1 MINETQAKE
10 FALGL
15 KDPAVPDIQK
25 FKMATALDEYF
36 KAEDLNIDK
45 GVKKAFMTD
54 TVEGVEINDDI
65 MAGFGAAPED
75 IANIKKGAANTAWIS
90 RQEKK
95 PVDYFSL
102 TLPAYQDAY
111 AQQVFKLPKKNVTND
126 EFYNLVRE
134 NYKAQDNAHNFAF
147 GAAARDLTAD
157 SAMREFD
164 VGLTGSP
171 VAGRI
176 DDYHQSIQE
185 LHMEYTQ
192 KLAPYRTIIDQA
204 AKTIEG
210 MDQTPSN
217 VFNKLTDSL
226 VFGKEFEVQEK
237 ATNTFSKLA
246 ESLLPLPAKER
257 LLVINAIGEVGA
269 ANPKEKKAYLEKIAV
284 AMEREIEKGI
294 TGAAN
299 LAESS
304 LSSFASGMYYDYI
317 PELKDVVSGYT
328 AKRRELQ
335 IIAGQIRMMA
345 QSKINPIEGE
355 NWFEDIGLGVARM
368 VPLMA
373 ATAISGPGAI
383 AIMTGQFKDDVVVS
397 AVNEGATIENAEKVA
412 LIASPIMAGAEYIT
426 NALPLNKIK
435 IPFIDKWL
443 KASTTS
449 IKSAAIRLATRGTI
463 GTGTEIGEEILQ
475 TATPLQV
482 QDMLSDWQSEWSV
495 ESGISKAD
503 WDERMPKIAD
513 IAKETFGPALVI
525 SFLMAGRISIAD
537 VKNARAL
544 MTSQEYMVKSGISPD
559 LANQITVEG
568 LKGNYNEVDA
578 LFRQGVDKANK
589 ATPEQ
594 IKEANRR
601 LNIKKSA
608 ALEYHNKIRQDYGI
622 GPVTNLGNGKYQ
634 FTTPILRDGKNEII
648 DSGVSAQFN
657 SLSEANEA
665 WMLYAKNRGFKLRKM
680 EQEFI
685 ASMVAN
691 LEPNQSFDISLMD
704 YVMPVEKF
712 TELFPSA
719 AAQVEERVKLT
730 DQIEGAVEDV
740 AFENATLESE
750 AKDNKN
756 YFIYGTN
763 SIEQR
768 EGISTGVI
776 TIYKGG
782 GILDV
787 IEESAE
793 VGVKRM
799 MNDPMSRT
807 KLILQIRDVEAKM
820 KEQAMQMGQK
830 HMPLIATADDDQV
843 SNMEII
849 EAFSHIAKSYYVQ
862 TAKAV
867 ERPTFDSDMPLNLYL
882 GSLQSSIA
890 GMELKDAIDLVG
902 EKTLNILYR
911 ASQIKAVY
919 DANGMN
925 QDFINALE
933 KSVGLNVSNRNA
945 DAVVDTA
952 ANLAADAGVSMSMDR
967 VTPAQD
973 AEYLELAKNPEKNR
987 TLLQKMVDAVAKAAG
1002 ATDRLQHWTNSEKFT
1017 RFDPAKIGTAQGF
1030 TGTQVTGF
1038 WFNDANGTRSPFGSR
1053 KIDAFLILKNP
1064 KIFESAEAFDAAA
1077 EEFDSSELFTSNLID
1092 QRHDGV
1098 IIRPAEEWMGS
1109 QEWDF
1114 TNYVAFNPSQI
1125 KSADPVTYDANG
1137 NVIPLS
1143 QRFNEATPDI
1153 NFSMGS
1159 ADEGPISFSLGRY
1172 TKESAND
1179 LADKLGISSTIDREY
1194 LNRVILP
1201 IMADLMAGGTGVGVP
1216 WEGGPIHPL
1225 LHYGTDVAWRSAR
1238 GAIAGILGYLDKR
1251 GGVWKDTDG
1260 HEWALVAVFAMS
1272 QDAHQSN
1279 NNMFMSFMNAV
1290 EASNPTDA
1298 QKLALAKMM
1307 KAAGQNALN
1316 EAIKKYNEKTL
1327 PNWEEKKVK
1336 SKAKYLEKAEERSAV
1351 EAVRREKADQAGKKY
1366 KPLRPLDKYEEPKKP
1381 EEPTENRLMNF
1392 PEQWTAQEMEDYVKT
1407 LIYPERA
1414 DVMNRLKKQDGIA
1427 LGLPDVETAIRQG
1440 RDDSYDMITGG
1451 SMLNV
1456 IKVDVTRLRVGLR
1469 DDTLNASDF
1478 GVPEHLSYDTVL
1490 PGEIVTHL
1498 RQPVPM
1504 NVAFPDMVREMKQ
1517 ASPDSSPTYLMQAK
1531 LPESVKLQKLTPK
1544 VFNAINDVQKL
1555 SIPRNRALMM
1565 ISALDNKWEVAQKGK
1580 SKNIAS
1586 YMRAVKNSVAT
1597 SNLVSMTEPE
1607 IKAALKN
1614 NTLKIY
1620 KLPGF
1625 AVFFAIK
1632 KNADGT
1638 MEMFNAIS
1646 NELALKGAMDVM
1658 MHKALSEGANMV
1670 KITNV
1675 ITDKKP
1681 LGVLA
1686 SLFSNHGWKIE
1697 SKSKGSSEISET
1709 QEAEWTSMGWDKA
1722 RHPKPME
1729 LVMRYERLNTNQISA
1744 SPERLGKE
1752 DAGSIFDRTNPEI
1765 ETESTQASQSDVEY
1779 QPDGT
1784 DGAGASGNV
1793 GGYRG
1798 SIPRGGDSIVAELAG
1813 ASKARLEALGLTAKE
1828 RDEILKKV
1836 GANPLQEGTTFS
1848 MQKANRKNSLRVL
1861 ITKKA
1866 LTDAALNQ
1874 MSWKDWYSEHQATL
1888 DEFFGDYAELFQK
1901 ILSVTSQASSVKA
1914 NVGLALKAFGQ
1925 LMRNEEF
1932 DGKLRGEDKGGY
1944 LPAVISNLNAI
1955 KNNLAAKGRKIS
1967 NYTSAN
1973 EGDQSRVVVDRHIAR
1988 LLFGVDTP
1996 SKSQYDKAEK
2006 LLTNIAN
2013 EIGWSPSQVQAAL
2026 WAHSIVQSGKTP
2038 ESYGAYLKKL
2048 ESKPLTRKELKDG
2061 LIGNQLTKRIGNIT
2075 SGGNGIP
2082 SIGTGR
2088 GRYSATSPTF
2098 SVSRSGGGAGLQQT
2112 RDGGGRAEGGILT
2125 PLQGAPRVEGATGP
2139 DAGLNAVAEDYARS
2153 IGLDLRRQAAY
2164 ASIDEDRAQRIA
2176 AAYEAMPHAPSDP
2189 KVKEAYANL
2198 ITQTIAQYRALEKAG
2213 YQFWFI
2219 DPSNDNGYGNSPY
2232 NAMRDVRT
2240 NRRMGVF
2247 PTNAGFGSG
2256 DTDLNVDD
2264 NPMLAETGIAWPYGS
2279 PEGQTQP
2286 VLANDLFRAVHDAF
2300 GHGLEG
2306 AGFRAR
2312 GEENAWQ
2319 AHVRLFTGSA
2329 VGAITSETRGQNSW
2343 LNFNT
2348 RPLRESLG
2356 DAKAKALHP
2365 ENWDTISIG
2374 EHNQNAKTEDTIFAD
2389 QKTGLMPEWTWA
2401 EGRVGDESPDTNFS
2415 ISRSDFTGRIEQSLR
2430 PIFEGSP
2437 EAKLKIGMMALKRAQ
2452 KIAADSLYDVGRP
2465 GAAKRKLAEMEA
2477 SRIKKLAK
2485 VTDKTPDWV
2494 KKSLEKETTP
2504 EQAKAALM
2512 KDKLN
2517 GWIQMHDAIISSMPT
2532 EIRGTIGSIS
2542 TLAKLSSDEARLR
2555 FIEDRMPKVE
2565 KAIEK
2570 YLKKGYG
2577 ERLDKMLEAA
2587 AVKGKAGDIPKSKFI
2602 VTVQDELNTIIAM
2615 SNLSDDETVKEAAR
2629 YEAEIISAQTSED
2642 AADAFAKSQL
2652 LEIFG
2657 DLYGKQTTAEE
2668 MDVAHEY
2675 LKDLMKQG
2683 RDARKVLDE
2692 ARAAE
2697 VAKMVEQAKADA
2709 FAGDANAATVQ
2720 RGKDKGKGTTK
2731 GMIKGFLREHGSHRF
2746 VLSSVFGRSNKTAD
2760 QFDERMILGVNAF
2773 ETRQA
2778 ARKKSL
2784 RDFMRSLYGTKSKI
2798 SLDIEL
2804 EKMETKVERSRVTKM
2819 EGEVREKDTK
2829 TVEEVERIIKSP
2841 STFGYS
2847 AEEAQMWEDEMDAW
2861 SNLPTSRKRNLT
2873 IERIKVKGTRIEIPL
2888 SQMEAVYMAMAL
2900 RQPGILDQQT
2910 VHGYDNITQAELEDF
2925 MSDKAK
2931 NWLAWFGAEYANEY
2945 DAANEVFMRLFNTRM
2960 PQIQFYAPLLKNHQG
2975 NQASLDPLNSNVVSQ
2990 SANPGAVKTRRGRTS
3005 SLRIESALA
3014 VYQSHFAQMDYWIN
3028 MAEYLRDTQAVMLNP
3043 EVRAAIQSEH
3053 GDEAMQAVS
3062 AWVQLEMARGVS
3074 KGALLIHSS
3083 RMMRNV
3089 KSGIALKALAF
3100 NIGTSI
3106 KTLSSVFYSLGEIS
3120 IPRWPA
3126 AFARGIQHWSR
3137 MWDTNIIQNRLEL
3150 GGTPEIREILANRGK
3165 SKNIILRLVENA
3177 LLYGSMPTQYADAVL
3192 TSYSAAMVY
3201 GDRLAQAENA
3211 NVGDEAAHKYAAREM
3226 EIAVPRTAQPNN
3238 WSGRSLMQNDA
3249 TGVFNL
3255 LSMFSSDPQQ
3265 KLSLVGEAIM
3275 KWRRGGSTNEEVVR
3289 KVLAYWVIPGLMFQV
3304 ANAVTRSMFKD
3315 DDEEW
3320 EVDNFIRAALVGPL
3334 QGLFILGA
3342 AAEFFI
3348 ASAVAYAAEKI
3359 TGEEQDKPRNWR
3371 SSANPLVDIS
3381 EQFWKSIE
3389 KLPEKMEDEDY
3400 LGGAWEIMK
3409 AGGALSTPLSPAG
3422 AAPGV
3427 ADRVFKDT
3435 TTLFYGKEED

>member
-10 FALGL
+10 FALGIE
-15 KDPAVPDIQK
+15 DPAIPDMQK

-36 KAEDLNIDK
+36 KAEDLKIDK
-45 GVKKAFMTD
+45 GVKKAFTTD

-75 IANIKKGAANTAWIS
+75 IANIKKGAANTAWIA

-176 DDYHQSIQE
+176 DDYHQSIQD

-210 MDQTPSN
+210 YDT
-217 VFNKLTDSL
+217 KAEGAYTA
-226 VFGKEFEVQEK
+226 FEKV
-237 ATNTFSKLA
+237 A
-246 ESLLPLPAKER
+246 ESLLPLPPKER
-257 LLVINAIGEVGA
+257 LLAINAIGEIGA
-269 ANPKEKKAYLEKIAV
+269 AAPKEKRVYLEKIML
-284 AMEREIEKGI
+284 AMDREIEKAK
-294 TGAAN
+294 TGTAN
-299 LAESS
+299 MVESMAYSGLEAGLSAMNLPGLAK
-304 LSSFASGMYYDYI
+304 ATSG
-317 PELKDVVSGYT
+317 LAT
-328 AKRRELQ
+328 KRRDLQ
-335 IIAGQIRMMA
+335 VLAGQIRMMA
-345 QSKINPIEGE
+345 QNKINPIEGN
-355 NWFEDIGLGVARM
+355 NWWEDTGIGIARM
-368 VPLMA
+368 APLMT
-373 ATAISGPGAI
+373 ATFINGPASI
-383 AIMTGQFKDDVVVS
+383 AIMTGQFRD
-397 AVNEGATIENAEKVA
+397 EATIEAVNAGASLENSEIVA
-412 LIASPIMAGAEYIT
+412 FFAAPIMAGQEFLS
-426 NALPLNKIK
+426 NALPLGKIK

-449 IKSAAIRLATRGTI
+449 IKSAAIRLAIRGSLN
-463 GTGTEIGEEILQ
+463 TGTEITEEIMQ
-475 TATPLQV
+475 TVTPLV
-482 QDMLSDWQSEWSV
+482 TQDLLSEWQTEWSI
-495 ESGISKAD
+495 ESGIAKAD
-503 WDERMPKIAD
+503 WDERMPKISD

-537 VKNARAL
+537 VKNSRAL
-544 MTSQEYMVKSGISPD
+544 MTSPDYMVASGISPD
-559 LANQITVEG
+559 LANQITAEG
-568 LKGNYNEVDA
+568 LKGNYNEVDK
-578 LFRQGVDKANK
+578 LFRQGFDKANK

-594 IKEANRR
+594 IKEAEEKVNTQAS
-601 LNIKKSA
+601 NS
-608 ALEYHNKIRQDYGI
+608 LEYYNKLKKEFGL
-622 GPVTNLGNGKYQ
+622 GTVSNLGNGKYQ
-634 FTTPILRDGKNEII
+634 FTTPILRGSKGEVV

-657 SLSEANEA
+657 SISEANEA
-665 WMLYAKNRGFKLRKM
+665 QMLYVKNRQASIRKA

-685 ASMVAN
+685 TSMN
-691 LEPNQSFDISLMD
+691 TSLQEKQGLDIALMD
-704 YVMPVEKF
+704 FDMFTKTF
-712 TELFPSA
+712 TELFPSTA
-719 AAQVEERVKLT
+719 SQVDERIKLT
-730 DQIEGAVEDV
+730 DQIDGAAEDV
-740 AFENATLESE
+740 SFEDATLESE
-750 AKDNKN
+750 VKDNKN
-756 YFIYGTN
+756 YRILGTN

-776 TIYKGG
+776 TLYSGG
-782 GILDV
+782 SLLDL

-925 QDFINALE
+925 QDFIDALE

-952 ANLAADAGVSMSMDR
+952 AGLAADSGVLPSTTMSMAIASPEDIAYNEAIRVQPTSMMERIASRDGVGVRDNILYRKDRAYRFIGEEGLADLRESGLVRARQNTKQAYEGAVFMSGKSSGRYADTHMIELIPDDTWSGDKYITPPNNLAINDIPHRIYERNANGSYSVIEDTIGDQALLNEGGVSM
-967 VTPAQD
+967 
-973 AEYLELAKNPEKNR
+973 
-987 TLLQKMVDAVAKAAG
+987 
-1002 ATDRLQHWTNSEKFT
+1002 
-1017 RFDPAKIGTAQGF
+1017 
-1030 TGTQVTGF
+1030 
-1038 WFNDANGTRSPFGSR
+1038 
-1053 KIDAFLILKNP
+1053 
-1064 KIFESAEAFDAAA
+1064 
-1077 EEFDSSELFTSNLID
+1077 
-1092 QRHDGV
+1092 
-1098 IIRPAEEWMGS
+1098 
-1109 QEWDF
+1109 
-1114 TNYVAFNPSQI
+1114 
-1125 KSADPVTYDANG
+1125 
-1137 NVIPLS
+1137 
-1143 QRFNEATPDI
+1143 
-1153 NFSMGS
+1153 SMGS
-1159 ADEGPISFSLGRY
+1159 ADEGQVSFSLSVQTVAANILADRAGMPSILDPFFVNKKFLVMEADRTAAGGQFTLDIAANGGPGFVVNPRYMGKVGWASAKPEFWLKKLNRAIRTDAIYIGKDGREKFLVSPY
-1172 TKESAND
+1172 LMEEDAHVSNSDVVGSKLSEVARYVDEGRITDKQEQD
-1179 LADKLGISSTIDREY
+1179 LATLVIHAAGSLISSNAVKLKHAEDILILVKAQNEYAALKSKEEKTALLEKLVEDDKARTLDIKKSFIGVKVAPKKGNPVVDVVLDIQPLDVSLIKKKTSLDLKKAKNAIKAAKQTISEITPV
-1194 LNRVILP
+1194 LKFPTKFSGKEMTAFV
-1201 IMADLMAGGTGVGVP
+1201 T
-1216 WEGGPIHPL
+1216 PL
-1225 LHYGTDVAWRSAR
+1225 TFPAR
-1238 GAIAGILGYLDKR
+1238 GFIAEKLSSATAENLG
-1251 GGVWKDTDG
+1251 
-1260 HEWALVAVFAMS
+1260 APPM
-1272 QDAHQSN
+1272 
-1279 NNMFMSFMNAV
+1279 
-1290 EASNPTDA
+1290 
-1298 QKLALAKMM
+1298 
-1307 KAAGQNALN
+1307 GQ
-1316 EAIKKYNEKTL
+1316 IQRVT
-1327 PNWEEKKVK
+1327 
-1336 SKAKYLEKAEERSAV
+1336 
-1351 EAVRREKADQAGKKY
+1351 
-1366 KPLRPLDKYEEPKKP
+1366 
-1381 EEPTENRLMNF
+1381 
-1392 PEQWTAQEMEDYVKT
+1392 
-1407 LIYPERA
+1407 
-1414 DVMNRLKKQDGIA
+1414 
-1427 LGLPDVETAIRQG
+1427 
-1440 RDDSYDMITGG
+1440 RDDSYHSTPTRSLTSLIEVDVKELREGLDAKGKGMTNEAYGVPVHGSYNTFVPGKAVVFFRTPIPYSIGMPQMSAELFGKGKKVGAHTFHLKVDGGTSIDHEVITPNMATEWNNLQTVKTNAATAKTIVAALGQKWITMDRAGAAGLAEFPRAIRNSNEAVTLTAYTLEKVKSLISDGKMKVYRLGEMDAWFALKRPNNEDGDVGDPTKDWCIVGVVNNTGG
-1451 SMLNV
+1451 AQ
-1456 IKVDVTRLRVGLR
+1456 G
-1469 DDTLNASDF
+1469 
-1478 GVPEHLSYDTVL
+1478 VL
-1490 PGEIVTHL
+1490 PLIMAKAIAEGGTQL
-1498 RQPVPM
+1498 DCYA
-1504 NVAFPDMVREMKQ
+1504 VA
-1517 ASPDSSPTYLMQAK
+1517 
-1531 LPESVKLQKLTPK
+1531 
-1544 VFNAINDVQKL
+1544 
-1555 SIPRNRALMM
+1555 
-1565 ISALDNKWEVAQKGK
+1565 
-1580 SKNIAS
+1580 SK
-1586 YMRAVKNSVAT
+1586 
-1597 SNLVSMTEPE
+1597 
-1607 IKAALKN
+1607 
-1614 NTLKIY
+1614 
-1620 KLPGF
+1620 
-1625 AVFFAIK
+1625 
-1632 KNADGT
+1632 
-1638 MEMFNAIS
+1638 
-1646 NELALKGAMDVM
+1646 
-1658 MHKALSEGANMV
+1658 
-1670 KITNV
+1670 
-1675 ITDKKP
+1675 KKP
-1681 LGVLA
+1681 LGLLPTLYARSGFQAVKTLA
-1686 SLFSNHGWKIE
+1686 FDPQYHQEPGKMQDLMHVW
-1697 SKSKGSSEISET
+1697 ET
-1709 QEAEWTSMGWDKA
+1709 QSWDGLVEPPLVYMTYNPNAYAEITADS
-1722 RHPKPME
+1722 
-1729 LVMRYERLNTNQISA
+1729 
-1744 SPERLGKE
+1744 
-1752 DAGSIFDRTNPEI
+1752 
-1765 ETESTQASQSDVEY
+1765 ESTAV
-1779 QPDGT
+1779 
-1784 DGAGASGNV
+1784 
-1793 GGYRG
+1793 R
-1798 SIPRGGDSIVAELAG
+1798 
-1813 ASKARLEALGLTAKE
+1813 
-1828 RDEILKKV
+1828 
-1836 GANPLQEGTTFS
+1836 
-1848 MQKANRKNSLRVL
+1848 
-1861 ITKKA
+1861 
-1866 LTDAALNQ
+1866 
-1874 MSWKDWYSEHQATL
+1874 
-1888 DEFFGDYAELFQK
+1888 
-1901 ILSVTSQASSVKA
+1901 TSQANESSV
-1914 NVGLALKAFGQ
+1914 
-1925 LMRNEEF
+1925 
-1932 DGKLRGEDKGGY
+1932 DGGSMQTTRADSG
-1944 LPAVISNLNAI
+1944 
-1955 KNNLAAKGRKIS
+1955 
-1967 NYTSAN
+1967 TS
-1973 EGDQSRVVVDRHIAR
+1973 
-1988 LLFGVDTP
+1988 
-1996 SKSQYDKAEK
+1996 
-2006 LLTNIAN
+2006 
-2013 EIGWSPSQVQAAL
+2013 
-2026 WAHSIVQSGKTP
+2026 
-2038 ESYGAYLKKL
+2038 
-2048 ESKPLTRKELKDG
+2048 
-2061 LIGNQLTKRIGNIT
+2061 
-2075 SGGNGIP
+2075 
-2082 SIGTGR
+2082 
-2088 GRYSATSPTF
+2088 
-2098 SVSRSGGGAGLQQT
+2098 SRSMGGKGQKGT
-2112 RDGGGRAEGGILT
+2112 RGGVSDSASTTGNDGGFT
-2125 PLQGAPRVEGATGP
+2125 PVLPRRNQSLSAVVTEFENALNNTSNDYTFEAWGVTREEVQEAVDNWNNP
-2139 DAGLNAVAEDYARS
+2139 NAVS
-2153 IGLDLRRQAAY
+2153 
-2164 ASIDEDRAQRIA
+2164 
-2176 AAYEAMPHAPSDP
+2176 
-2189 KVKEAYANL
+2189 
-2198 ITQTIAQYRALEKAG
+2198 
-2213 YQFWFI
+2213 
-2219 DPSNDNGYGNSPY
+2219 
-2232 NAMRDVRT
+2232 
-2240 NRRMGVF
+2240 
-2247 PTNAGFGSG
+2247 
-2256 DTDLNVDD
+2256 
-2264 NPMLAETGIAWPYGS
+2264 
-2279 PEGQTQP
+2279 
-2286 VLANDLFRAVHDAF
+2286 
-2300 GHGLEG
+2300 
-2306 AGFRAR
+2306 
-2312 GEENAWQ
+2312 
-2319 AHVRLFTGSA
+2319 
-2329 VGAITSETRGQNSW
+2329 
-2343 LNFNT
+2343 
-2348 RPLRESLG
+2348 
-2356 DAKAKALHP
+2356 
-2365 ENWDTISIG
+2365 
-2374 EHNQNAKTEDTIFAD
+2374 
-2389 QKTGLMPEWTWA
+2389 
-2401 EGRVGDESPDTNFS
+2401 FS

-2437 EAKLKIGMMALKRAQ
+2437 EVKLKIGMMALKRAQ

-2477 SRIKKLAK
+2477 SRIKKLGK

-2517 GWIQMHDAIISSMPT
+2517 GWIQMHDAIVSSMPT

-2931 NWLAWFGAEYANEY
+2931 NWLSWFGAEYANEY

-3120 IPRWPA
+3120 ITRWPA

-3409 AGGALSTPLSPAG
+3409 AGGALSTPFSPAG

>member
-10 FALGL
+10 FALGIE
-15 KDPAVPDIQK
+15 DPAIPDMQK

-36 KAEDLNIDK
+36 KAEDLKIDK
-45 GVKKAFMTD
+45 GVKKAFTTD

-75 IANIKKGAANTAWIS
+75 IANIKKGAANTAWIA

-176 DDYHQSIQE
+176 DDYHQSIQD

-210 MDQTPSN
+210 YDT
-217 VFNKLTDSL
+217 KAEGAYTA
-226 VFGKEFEVQEK
+226 FEKV
-237 ATNTFSKLA
+237 A
-246 ESLLPLPAKER
+246 ESLLPLPPKER
-257 LLVINAIGEVGA
+257 LLAINAIGEIGA
-269 ANPKEKKAYLEKIAV
+269 AAPKEKRVYLEKIML
-284 AMEREIEKGI
+284 AMDREIEKAV
-294 TGAAN
+294 TGTSN
-299 LAESS
+299 MAESLAYS
-304 LSSFASGMYYDYI
+304 GLEMGLSAMNLPGLAKATSEMA
-317 PELKDVVSGYT
+317 T
-328 AKRRELQ
+328 KRRDLQ
-335 IIAGQIRMMA
+335 VLAGQIRMMA
-345 QSKINPIEGE
+345 QNKINPIEGN
-355 NWFEDIGLGVARM
+355 NWWEDTGIGIARM
-368 VPLMA
+368 APLMT
-373 ATAISGPGAI
+373 ATFINGPASI
-383 AIMTGQFKDDVVVS
+383 AIMTGQFRD
-397 AVNEGATIENAEKVA
+397 EATIEAVNAGASLENSEIVA
-412 LIASPIMAGAEYIT
+412 FVAAPIMAGQEFLS
-426 NALPLNKIK
+426 NALPLGKIK

-449 IKSAAIRLATRGTI
+449 IKSAAIRLAIRGSLN
-463 GTGTEIGEEILQ
+463 TGTEITEEIMQ
-475 TATPLQV
+475 TVTPLV
-482 QDMLSDWQSEWSV
+482 TQDLLSEWQTEWSI
-495 ESGISKAD
+495 ESGIAKAD
-503 WDERMPKIAD
+503 WDERMPKISD

-537 VKNARAL
+537 VKNSRAL
-544 MTSQEYMVKSGISPD
+544 MTSPDYMVASGISPD
-559 LANQITVEG
+559 LANQITAEG
-568 LKGNYNEVDA
+568 LKGNYNEVDK
-578 LFRQGVDKANK
+578 LFRQGFDKANK

-594 IKEANRR
+594 IKEAEEKVNTQAS
-601 LNIKKSA
+601 NS
-608 ALEYHNKIRQDYGI
+608 LEYYNKLKKEFGL
-622 GPVTNLGNGKYQ
+622 GTVSNLGNGKYQ
-634 FTTPILRDGKNEII
+634 FTTPILKGSKGEVV

-657 SLSEANEA
+657 SISEANEA
-665 WMLYAKNRGFKLRKM
+665 QMLYVKNRQASIRKA

-685 ASMVAN
+685 TSMN
-691 LEPNQSFDISLMD
+691 ISLQEKQGLDIALMD
-704 YVMPVEKF
+704 FDMFTKTF
-712 TELFPSA
+712 TELFPSTA
-719 AAQVEERVKLT
+719 SQVDERIKLT
-730 DQIEGAVEDV
+730 DQIDGAAEDV
-740 AFENATLESE
+740 SFEDATLESE
-750 AKDNKN
+750 VKDNKN
-756 YFIYGTN
+756 YRILGTN

-776 TIYKGG
+776 TLYSGG
-782 GILDV
+782 SLLDL

-793 VGVKRM
+793 VGVKRL

-820 KEQAMQMGQK
+820 EAQAMQMGQK

-867 ERPTFDSDMPLNLYL
+867 ERPTFTSDMPLNLYL

-925 QDFINALE
+925 QDFIDALE

-952 ANLAADAGVSMSMDR
+952 TGIAADAGVSMSMGRAQPADTSNITEMPDGAQLVGPTTFSITAYHGTPYQVDR
-967 VTPAQD
+967 F
-973 AEYLELAKNPEKNR
+973 R
-987 TLLQKMVDAVAKAAG
+987 M
-1002 ATDRLQHWTNSEKFT
+1002 
-1017 RFDPAKIGTAQGF
+1017 AKIGTGEGAQAFGWGLYF
-1030 TGTQVTGF
+1030 AKARKVAEDYRRKLSAENPNAAGERVRTLWDDPFYSDTS
-1038 WFNDANGTRSPFGSR
+1038 NGWISGNGNLL
-1053 KIDAFLILKNP
+1053 DYN
-1064 KIFESAEAFDAAA
+1064 SAEALALDVFAGKKSIQDIEEDMVSEVNAILDSGDLKEIIGLGNLYTVELLPDEEDFLDWDKPLSEQSEKVRVAFRGYDINLEGKQAYDRMKASAGMRAEWDGKRWNIFNVEGQNIGAEVDVSFAEGPQKAIEVFVSYGDNAADNQTA
-1077 EEFDSSELFTSNLID
+1077 SKTTSERLASLGIPGIRYLDGSSRAAGEGTSNYVIFDESLVKILEENG
-1092 QRHDGV
+1092 QRVDV
-1098 IIRPAEEWMGS
+1098 S
-1109 QEWDF
+1109 QTSE
-1114 TNYVAFNPSQI
+1114 S
-1125 KSADPVTYDANG
+1125 G
-1137 NVIPLS
+1137 PL
-1143 QRFNEATPDI
+1143 
-1153 NFSMGS
+1153 
-1159 ADEGPISFSLGRY
+1159 SFSLGRY

-1336 SKAKYLEKAEERSAV
+1336 LKAKYLEKVETRSAV
-1351 EAVRREKADQAGKKY
+1351 EAVRREAADQAGKKY

-1414 DVMNRLKKQDGIA
+1414 EVMNRLKKQDGIA

-1456 IKVDVTRLRVGLR
+1456 IKVDVTRLRAGLR

-1625 AVFFAIK
+1625 AIFFAIK

-1686 SLFSNHGWKIE
+1686 SLFGNHGWKVE

-1709 QEAEWTSMGWDKA
+1709 QEAEWTSIGWDKA
-1722 RHPKPME
+1722 RHPKPMD
-1729 LVMRYERLNTNQISA
+1729 LVMRYEGLDTNQISA

-1848 MQKANRKNSLRVL
+1848 
-1861 ITKKA
+1861 
-1866 LTDAALNQ
+1866 
-1874 MSWKDWYSEHQATL
+1874 
-1888 DEFFGDYAELFQK
+1888 
-1901 ILSVTSQASSVKA
+1901 
-1914 NVGLALKAFGQ
+1914 
-1925 LMRNEEF
+1925 
-1932 DGKLRGEDKGGY
+1932 
-1944 LPAVISNLNAI
+1944 
-1955 KNNLAAKGRKIS
+1955 
-1967 NYTSAN
+1967 
-1973 EGDQSRVVVDRHIAR
+1973 
-1988 LLFGVDTP
+1988 
-1996 SKSQYDKAEK
+1996 
-2006 LLTNIAN
+2006 
-2013 EIGWSPSQVQAAL
+2013 
-2026 WAHSIVQSGKTP
+2026 
-2038 ESYGAYLKKL
+2038 
-2048 ESKPLTRKELKDG
+2048 
-2061 LIGNQLTKRIGNIT
+2061 
-2075 SGGNGIP
+2075 
-2082 SIGTGR
+2082 
-2088 GRYSATSPTF
+2088 
-2098 SVSRSGGGAGLQQT
+2098 
-2112 RDGGGRAEGGILT
+2112 
-2125 PLQGAPRVEGATGP
+2125 
-2139 DAGLNAVAEDYARS
+2139 
-2153 IGLDLRRQAAY
+2153 
-2164 ASIDEDRAQRIA
+2164 
-2176 AAYEAMPHAPSDP
+2176 
-2189 KVKEAYANL
+2189 
-2198 ITQTIAQYRALEKAG
+2198 
-2213 YQFWFI
+2213 
-2219 DPSNDNGYGNSPY
+2219 
-2232 NAMRDVRT
+2232 
-2240 NRRMGVF
+2240 
-2247 PTNAGFGSG
+2247 
-2256 DTDLNVDD
+2256 
-2264 NPMLAETGIAWPYGS
+2264 
-2279 PEGQTQP
+2279 
-2286 VLANDLFRAVHDAF
+2286 
-2300 GHGLEG
+2300 
-2306 AGFRAR
+2306 
-2312 GEENAWQ
+2312 
-2319 AHVRLFTGSA
+2319 
-2329 VGAITSETRGQNSW
+2329 
-2343 LNFNT
+2343 
-2348 RPLRESLG
+2348 
-2356 DAKAKALHP
+2356 
-2365 ENWDTISIG
+2365 
-2374 EHNQNAKTEDTIFAD
+2374 
-2389 QKTGLMPEWTWA
+2389 
-2401 EGRVGDESPDTNFS
+2401 

-2437 EAKLKIGMMALKRAQ
+2437 EAKLKIGVMALKRAQ

-2577 ERLDKMLEAA
+2577 ERIEKMLEAA
-2587 AVKGKAGDIPKSKFI
+2587 AVKGKAGEIPKSKFI

-2615 SNLSDDETVKEAAR
+2615 SNLSDEETVKEAAR

-2731 GMIKGFLREHGSHRF
+2731 GMMKGMLRELGSHRF
-2746 VLSSVFGRSNKTAD
+2746 LLSSLFGKSNKTAD
-2760 QFDERMILGVNAF
+2760 HFDERMILGVNAF

-2778 ARKKSL
+2778 ARKKGL
-2784 RDFMRSLYGTKSKI
+2784 RDFMRTLYGTKSKI
-2798 SLDIEL
+2798 RLDIEL
-2804 EKMETKVERSRVTKM
+2804 EKMETRVQRSGVTKL

-2847 AEEAQMWEDEMDAW
+2847 AEEARMWEDEMDAW

-2873 IERIKVKGTRIEIPL
+2873 IERVKVKGTRIEIPL

-2945 DAANEVFMRLFNTRM
+2945 DAANEVFMKLFNTRM

-2975 NQASLDPLNSNVVSQ
+2975 NQASLDPLNSGVVSQ
-2990 SANPGAVKTRRGRTS
+2990 SVNPGAVKSRRGRTS

-3043 EVRAAIQSEH
+3043 DVQNAIKSEH
-3053 GDEAMQAVS
+3053 GSEALQALS
-3062 AWVQLEMARGVS
+3062 SWMQLEMSRGVG
-3074 KGALLIHSS
+3074 KGALIMHASK
-3083 RMMRNV
+3083 MMRNV

-3106 KTLSSVFYSLGEIS
+3106 KTLSSIFYSLGEIS
-3120 IPRWPA
+3120 IPNWPA
-3126 AFARGIQHWSR
+3126 AFARGIQHWGR
-3137 MWDTNIIQNRLEL
+3137 MWDTDSIQNRLEL
-3150 GGTPEIREILANRGK
+3150 GGTPEIRDILANPGR

-3201 GDRLAQAENA
+3201 GDRLAQAEKA
-3211 NVGDEAAHKYAAREM
+3211 GAGDEAAHKYAAREM
-3226 EIAVPRTAQPNN
+3226 AIVVKRTSQPSE

-3275 KWRRGGSTNEEVVR
+3275 KRKRGGASNEETIR

-3334 QGLFILGA
+3334 QGFFLLGS

-3348 ASAVAYAAEKI
+3348 SSAVAYAAEKI

-3371 SSANPLVDIS
+3371 SSTNPLVDIS
-3381 EQFWKSIE
+3381 DQFIESIK

-3409 AGGALSTPLSPAG
+3409 AGGALATPLSPAG

-3435 TTLFYGKEED
+3435 TTLFYGDEED